1 MFFLEY
7 SRFSR
12 FCPRSAQGPVVL
24 DPAKLK
30 LASANALVLDATD
43 NRPVYAKAA
52 NDVTP
57 IASLTK
63 LMTAMVTLD
72 AGQSLDEPLAI
83 DMDDLDYVKGTHS
96 RLRMGIELPR
106 REMLRL
112 ALMSSENRAASS
124 LARAY
129 PGGTRAFVAE
139 MNTKARILGMTHTHY
154 ADATGLSP
162 ENVSTASDLALVVGA
177 AAQYPLIREFS
188 TTGSHYV
195 EVQPTGQWLGF
206 NNTNNLVK
214 NAQWD
219 IQLSKTG
226 YIREAGKCLVMLATI
241 GSRPFVIVLLDSAGR
256 YTRLGDAVR
265 VRHWL
270 ETGEMPPAA
279 VAVKSGAKP
288 GEGEGPRLR
297 HDAANESRADC
308 RDREAGESQQ
318 KGLRP
323 FSSVSPAG
331 SRPTN
336 VVRLVSGVAHESS
349 TFPEPFRRGARGG
362 SRIAIVCRGLRLRR
376 SSARSKKP
384 PSNGG
389 RC

>member
-1 MFFLEY
+1 MKL
-7 SRFSR
+7 RLTIVFSGILAILAVL
-12 FCPRSAQGPVVL
+12 PAQAQGPVVL

-43 NRPVYAKAA
+43 NRAVYAKAA

-139 MNTKARILGMTHTHY
+139 MNTKARMLGMTHTHY

-177 AAQYPLIREFS
+177 AAEYPLIRQFS

-288 GEGEGPRLR
+288 GK
-297 HDAANESRADC
+297 A
-308 RDREAGESQQ
+308 
-318 KGLRP
+318 KGH
-323 FSSVSPAG
+323 
-331 SRPTN
+331 
-336 VVRLVSGVAHESS
+336 VSGTMPRTKVAQNAA
-349 TFPEPFRRGARGG
+349 TGKPAK
-362 SRIAIVCRGLRLRR
+362 A
-376 SSARSKKP
+376 SKK
-384 PSNGG
+384 G
-389 RC
+389 